1 MKPEDIC
8 IICINPAFGNAG
20 ALQRAIGCNIV
31 AQSLEFKGFH
41 KNCTKPI
48 KGFQN
53 IPKAKHYIFAGSGV
67 MLRIDISKLT
77 GRKSVIISD
86 SHYLEHTE
94 EIDQIIEENHIEVSC
109 MLDLWYLCKHEKRAY
124 FQPFEQIKLSKVKNK
139 KLTICH
145 SPSVKVLTNQKGSAQ
160 IKSAVDRAI
169 GKKDIHYECITTDTW
184 SGSMEKKAKS
194 HIFIDQLVISNHY
207 QHKGYAGGI
216 GKSGLEAMLLK
227 CLTISCGTP
236 IDTDV
241 PAPPYV
247 VANTVD
253 ELAQKL
259 KYYIENKNERK
270 LVITKQY
277 EWAKKYT
284 SLKNV
289 AKRLLA

>member
-1 MKPEDIC
+1 MKPEKIC

-20 ALQRAIGCNIV
+20 TLQRAIGCNIV
-31 AQSLEFKGFH
+31 AESLEPKGFH

-48 KGFQN
+48 RGFDN
-53 IPKAKHYIFAGSGV
+53 IPDADHYIFVGSGV
-67 MLRIDISKLT
+67 MLRINVSSLE
-77 GRKSVIISD
+77 GRKSVVITD
-86 SHYLEHTE
+86 SHYLEYTD
-94 EIDQIIEENHIEVSC
+94 EIDKIIKDNNIEVSC
-109 MLDLWYLCKHEKRAY
+109 MLDLWYLCKHEKRVY
-124 FQPFEQIKLSKVKNK
+124 FQPFDQLRLSNKKNK

-145 SPSVKVLTNQKGSAQ
+145 SPSVKVFSNQKGSAQ
-160 IKSAVDRAI
+160 IKTAVERAI
-169 GKKDIHYECITTDTW
+169 GKKNIHYECITSDTW
-184 SGSMEKKAKS
+184 SGTMEKKSKS

-207 QHKGYAGGI
+207 QHKGYVGGI
-216 GKSGLEAMLLK
+216 GKSGIEAMLLK

-259 KYYIENKNERK
+259 KYYIENKKERE
-270 LVITKQY
+270 LIITKQY

-284 SLKNV
+284 SMKNV
-289 AKRLLA
+289 AKRLLL